1 MFKYICA
8 GCFSCD
14 TISTPIIMRS
24 DSSGFLVQ
32 YFLTKETAAFSS
44 DTTKKKLLAYA
55 PLKLLVK
62 VQTMDNGHVRL
73 VSSQEWKVLNQD
85 TLWK

>member
-1 MFKYICA
+1 MQGVSVAIPYLA
-8 GCFSCD
+8 VAP
-14 TISTPIIMRS
+14 TPIIMRS

-44 DTTKKKLLAYA
+44 DTTPKNFLLAYA